1 MQTWIHGGIKG
12 WCLLAYSFFYIIDIL
27 IWKPLVVRS
36 CLEPHLWRKAFR
48 SLANFSGESCRGG
61 MLQKYGYSEPTTML
75 YITCNMLP
83 GPMWSW
89 WFRQST
95 SGGWEAG
102 EMVKRNPGVT
112 SVSWKS
118 DCNRL
123 GNSPDSTR
131 APRLNR
137 QQYHKKCL
145 QHECQVGMLWALM
158 FSFFDPLSGSN
169 CWVSPAICRCL

>member
-1 MQTWIHGGIKG
+1 MHLHSIELVLSGWPVPPGFISIKWWGTSADLNSRGIKG
-12 WCLLAYSFFYIIDIL
+12 WCLLAYSFFYIIYML
-27 IWKPLVVRS
+27 IWKPPVVRS

-48 SLANFSGESCRGG
+48 SLANFGGESCRGG
-61 MLQKYGYSEPTTML
+61 MLQKYGYSEQTTML

-89 WFRQST
+89 WFRQSS

-112 SVSWKS
+112 SFCWKS
-118 DCNRL
+118 DCNKI

-131 APRLNR
+131 APHLNR
-137 QQYHKKCL
+137 QQYH
-145 QHECQVGMLWALM
+145 
-158 FSFFDPLSGSN
+158 
-169 CWVSPAICRCL
+169 